1 MGKFKLY
8 DSSIPREIIA
18 EERAAAYNS
27 KSLLEKWNEL
37 FALIR
42 LSVGL
47 NDGQPL
53 KKPQGK
59 GLIIQKP
66 SSL

>member
-8 DSSIPREIIA
+8 DSSIPRELIA
-18 EERAAAYNS
+18 EERAVAYNS
-27 KSLLEKWNEL
+27 KSPLEKWNEL

-42 LSVGL
+42 LSVDL
-47 NDGQPL
+47 NAGQAL

-59 GLIIQKP
+59 GLVIQK
-66 SSL
+66 SSSF

>member
-8 DSSIPREIIA
+8 DSSIPREILA
-18 EERAAAYNS
+18 EERAVAYNS
-27 KSLLEKWNEL
+27 KSPLEKWNDL

-42 LSVGL
+42 LSVDL
-47 NDGQPL
+47 NGGQPL

-66 SSL
+66 SL

>member
-18 EERAAAYNS
+18 EERATLYLS
-27 KSLLEKWNEL
+27 KSPREKWNEL
-37 FALIR
+37 LALIR
-42 LSVGL
+42 LSVSL
-47 NDGQPL
+47 NGGQPL

-66 SSL
+66 SSE